1 MLLSRCVRL
10 HRSRRGL
17 TLLELIVALGILAAL
32 STIAVRA
39 IDPLADQSRYE
50 ATQRLLDDLRD
61 ATVGSAL
68 ARQINGQPIVSGY
81 LADTGSLPTNVSDF
95 LSMPAGLI
103 AHQIQS
109 FDSDR
114 DSINDVILASG
125 WNGPYVLR
133 GAGQTELLDGWGR
146 PPLIGSDG
154 GEFALVSLGCD
165 NDSVL
170 PEDGYQADLKATIP
184 ASRFSSSA
192 TFRLF
197 AIDGNTNTRIDPSP
211 SGLQRLGILLYAVN
225 ANGGTSGAMEEVTLN
240 VDGSFEASQNA
251 MIHGPAAARGIL
263 WSDTNSDGQ
272 LDSGEPISLRSFVHH
287 FMVTGDANLRIEME
301 LR

>member
-10 HRSRRGL
+10 HRNRRGL

-68 ARQINGQPIVSGY
+68 ARQVNGQPIVSGY

-114 DSINDVILASG
+114 DSINDVTLASG

-154 GEFALVSLGCD
+154 GEFALVSLGSD

-184 ASRFSSSA
+184 ASRFSSSV

-197 AIDGNTNTRIDPSP
+197 AIDGNTHTRIDPSP

-225 ANGGTSGAMEEVTLN
+225 ANGGTSGAIEEVMLN
-240 VDGSFEASQNA
+240 VDGSFEASQSA
-251 MIHGPAAARGIL
+251 IIHGPAAARGIL

-272 LDSGEPISLRSFVHH
+272 LDSGESISLRSFVHH
-287 FMVTGDANLRIEME
+287 FTVTGDSNLRIEME